1 MEDNTGTATIDN
13 NISDARVLELVEI
26 EISAR
31 SKQRMKMLHRLIH
44 GANVTIEKR
53 SIDEADETNQCVW
66 GFTELRVQQPQF
78 HQACLQML
86 EDDRAGEKIW
96 QTGTSPQTET
106 AFQVYTLMHR
116 FGVKPCGEVTSRP
129 VDFMSCPVFKFD
141 KETLIMFRHWLQR

>member
-1 MEDNTGTATIDN
+1 MEDNAGTATIDN
-13 NISDARVLELVEI
+13 NISDARVRELVGI

-31 SKQRMKMLHRLIH
+31 SKQRMNMLHRLIH

-53 SIDEADETNQCVW
+53 SIDEADKTNQCVW

-86 EDDRAGEKIW
+86 EDDLTGEKIW
-96 QTGTSPQTET
+96 QPGTSPRTQT
-106 AFQVYTLMHR
+106 AFQVYTLMGR
-116 FGVKPCGEVTSRP
+116 FGVKPYGAVTSRP

-141 KETLIMFRHWLQR
+141 KETLIRFRHWLQR